1 MNITTALI
9 LSLKHIL
16 SISEVRIKRKYETQ
30 VLNLERKLNEELNK
44 EIPYNNVVDNINDEL
59 CAITVSISGTRTS
72 NS

>member
-16 SISEVRIKRKYETQ
+16 SISEVKIKRKYETQ

-59 CAITVSISGTRTS
+59 CAITVSISGTRAS